1 MNNSEPEIMIEN
13 NKKYYAYVTMMT
25 DIKYLPGAL
34 VFAES
39 LNKLGSLTDIVIMIT
54 QNISDDIKELLKRYY
69 THIIIINTIK
79 SVDIIF
85 NKIHSMRL
93 IEYKK
98 IILIDIDAIILKYP
112 DNLFTLETPAGVQI
126 PANTKIFTDINK
138 KDNYIRWFDNN
149 KDYKNI
155 YSGLLLL
162 EPNLN
167 KYEEIL
173 IDINKKRYNSFKDLC
188 NNLDNYYNNITNIE
202 SKYVGICSYLDSW
215 DDLYGLQYIGD
226 KPFFYESKF
235 PIEERIERNDN
246 KLWFYYYR
254 LITIKNDDLYFL
266 ENKMLKE
273 VNILSKYYLN
283 NISRN
288 IITINR
294 LLKDKINTKTHD
306 KYKTRLNKIFKT
318 TLINKNL
325 EYYYIN
331 ITREYEILNLLY
343 IQEDL
348 LKNTNINYKIIKKEK
363 NEDLLRKYIITNDK
377 VNIIFMIDNLNS
389 EIDNLN
395 VDIIKKNIIF
405 KKDYKLDSEQLK
417 NILYNVDTTY
427 VYEERFKT
435 FSKNYKDNKIILRLI
450 IFELP
455 VDYKF
460 NFKNDNNLK
469 IFQNIISKLKIVSI
483 FFNDNS
489 LKKVLDNSINFQEKY
504 KNIFENLKY
513 QSLLKWIY
521 NNYTGDK
528 IEKLLVLEHINIEDN
543 NTKYILIDNNKY
555 DNEISIKIILNK
567 KLFFIDFINSNS
579 VLFKNKYKLYKKY
592 INDNMKNI
600 YCIDGINFINL

>member
-1 MNNSEPEIMIEN
+1 
-13 NKKYYAYVTMMT
+13 
-25 DIKYLPGAL
+25 
-34 VFAES
+34 
-39 LNKLGSLTDIVIMIT
+39 
-54 QNISDDIKELLKRYY
+54 
-69 THIIIINTIK
+69 
-79 SVDIIF
+79 
-85 NKIHSMRL
+85 
-93 IEYKK
+93 
-98 IILIDIDAIILKYP
+98 
-112 DNLFTLETPAGVQI
+112 
-126 PANTKIFTDINK
+126 
-138 KDNYIRWFDNN
+138 
-149 KDYKNI
+149 
-155 YSGLLLL
+155 
-162 EPNLN
+162 
-167 KYEEIL
+167 
-173 IDINKKRYNSFKDLC
+173 
-188 NNLDNYYNNITNIE
+188 
-202 SKYVGICSYLDSW
+202 
-215 DDLYGLQYIGD
+215 
-226 KPFFYESKF
+226 
-235 PIEERIERNDN
+235 
-246 KLWFYYYR
+246 
-254 LITIKNDDLYFL
+254 
-266 ENKMLKE
+266 
-273 VNILSKYYLN
+273 
-283 NISRN
+283 
-288 IITINR
+288 
-294 LLKDKINTKTHD
+294 
-306 KYKTRLNKIFKT
+306 
-318 TLINKNL
+318 
-325 EYYYIN
+325 
-331 ITREYEILNLLY
+331 
-343 IQEDL
+343 
-348 LKNTNINYKIIKKEK
+348 
-363 NEDLLRKYIITNDK
+363 
-377 VNIIFMIDNLNS
+377 MIDNLNS

-528 IEKLLVLEHINIEDN
+528 IEKLLVLEHVNIEDN

-592 INDNMKNI
+592 INDNM
-600 YCIDGINFINL
+600 NFINL